1 MQKIRVFY
9 KERTVIQVHQ
19 FSYGKFI
26 LKKEQR
32 TAVLITSGEIVW
44 IRTVLVLD
52 QIRNLFDITYVLTL
66 LPMIT
71 IKKELTWIE
80 PNFKGMFDID
90 ID

>member
-1 MQKIRVFY
+1 MKVVWGYIPA
-9 KERTVIQVHQ
+9 TVIQVHQ

-66 LPMIT
+66 LTMII
-71 IKKELTWIE
+71 IKKR
-80 PNFKGMFDID
+80 ID
-90 ID
+90 LDRTKFQGNV

>member
-52 QIRNLFDITYVLTL
+52 QTRNLLDITYVLTL
-66 LPMIT
+66 LTMII
-71 IKKELTWIE
+71 IKKR
-80 PNFKGMFDID
+80 ID
-90 ID
+90 LDRTKFQGNV